1 LVPPGHRRTDPAAKA
16 QRKTMPA
23 ILPEGI
29 ADWRKRI
36 ETTFKEISD

>member
-1 LVPPGHRRTDPAAKA
+1 
-16 QRKTMPA
+16 MPA

-36 ETTFKEISD
+36 ETAFKEISD